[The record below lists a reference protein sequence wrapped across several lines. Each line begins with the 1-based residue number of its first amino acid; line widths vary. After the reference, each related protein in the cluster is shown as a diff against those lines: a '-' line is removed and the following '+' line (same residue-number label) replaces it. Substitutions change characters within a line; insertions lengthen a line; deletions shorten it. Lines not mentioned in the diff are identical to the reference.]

1 MHETNEE
8 FIQRIMTV
16 GCPTGALVQ
25 VFVLDALEKYAM
37 FVASSQLPTW
47 GEDGLID
54 KQAWIDT
61 AEWVL
66 KEIQQKYEAK

>member
-25 VFVLDALEKYAM
+25 VFVIDALEKYAM
-37 FVASSQLPTW
+37 FVTSSQIPTW
-47 GEDGLID
+47 GADGIIE

-61 AEWVL
+61 AAWVL
-66 KEIQQKYEAK
+66 KEIQQKYEVA